1 MMHRETPP
9 FWWREGAIAA
19 RLLAPAAFV
28 YGRVA
33 SRNLERGKR
42 ADVGVP
48 VLCVGNFTV
57 GGGGKTPTAMALG
70 RAAVAAGLTP
80 GFVSRGYGRTGR
92 GAVLVDPAHHS
103 SAEVGDEP
111 LLLATVAPTAVAA
124 DRKGAAAMLRAER
137 GVDFIIMDD
146 GFQSAHLQIDYALIA
161 VDARRG
167 LGNGAVIPAGPLR
180 APLLDQIRAAD
191 ALLVIGPGEAADPL
205 IRRTARANKPVFEA
219 ALAAPGGARFRDMR
233 VLAFAGIAD
242 PGKFYDSL
250 AGLGAEIA
258 ETRDFPDHHV
268 FSKTDM
274 DELSAAAWR
283 SGLQLVTTRK
293 DAVRLSTG
301 GEATRLFMKE
311 CEVLDVVLGFQP
323 PSLGA
328 RIVRDTQRAFRRR
341 RFG

>member
-9 FWWREGAIAA
+9 FWWRENSIAG

-28 YGRVA
+28 YGRA
-33 SRNLERGKR
+33 ARRNLERGRR

-70 RAAVAAGLTP
+70 KAARAAGFTP
-80 GFVSRGYGRTGR
+80 GFVSRGYGRNAR

-103 SAEVGDEP
+103 AAEVGDEP
-111 LLLATVAPTAVAA
+111 LLLATVAPTAVSA
-124 DRKGAAAMLRAER
+124 DRKGAASMLRAQR
-137 GVDFIIMDD
+137 NVDFIIMDD
-146 GFQSAHLQIDYALIA
+146 GFQSAHLHIDYALIA

-180 APLLDQIRAAD
+180 APLLDQIRCAD

-205 IRRTARANKPVFEA
+205 IRRTARANKPVFQA
-219 ALAAPGGARFRDMR
+219 AVAAPGGERFRGMR
-233 VLAFAGIAD
+233 VAAFAGIAD

-250 AGLGAEIA
+250 AALGADIA
-258 ETRDFPDHHV
+258 ETHDFPDHHV

-301 GEATRLFMKE
+301 GEATRLFLKE
-311 CEVLDVVLGFQP
+311 CEVLDVVLEFQP
-323 PSLGA
+323 PNLGA

-341 RFG
+341 KFG